1 MCFPRKQFSRLFLLH
16 RDTPKR
22 YIIERMKCT
31 TPEISWHNRDA
42 VLSVD
47 VQNNSCVNL
56 KGESFWRVATGGADC
71 HVVVWHLTA
80 TQCGSV
86 TVDFVADLER
96 HEKTVNVVR
105 FAPSNELLAS
115 GDDNSIIILWIM
127 KDGQE
132 SVLPLDNTDNKEQ
145 WILWKILR
153 GHVQDIYD
161 INWSPD
167 SKHLISGS
175 VDNTAI
181 MWDIHNDRKNRL
193 EHKGFVQGVSWDPC
207 NQYVCTIS
215 TDRQCHLISV
225 ATRKIVQRVHKSTI
239 PSQAGNS
246 LEGKVVRLFYDD
258 TFKSFFRRLTFSIDG
273 SLIFVPSGIIESQ
286 ETTETISNATIV
298 FSRQSIKEPI
308 MILPTLNECTIA
320 VRCCPVYFELR
331 EDGPDALIMLPYR
344 MVFAVATQS
353 SILIYDTQQISPIG
367 IISNIHYGRLNDLA
381 WSSDGRILIVSSSDG
396 YCTIINFQENELG
409 RIYTAKDSVNT
420 VKATSKNPEKK
431 SSSNLAKYIAGR
443 TKVSTFDVDDS
454 AMDIDLVKS
463 DTTANDRSEKL
474 DERRSDKAVNSQNTS
489 PKVYSGIE
497 ENEKEEK
504 VEEEETEDIKL
515 VYEESTSEMSK
526 IKTKSTPM
534 KTEVAPIIS
543 HKTPRRVKLI
553 TLSSPRE
560 VKK

>member
-1 MCFPRKQFSRLFLLH
+1 M
-16 RDTPKR
+16 
-22 YIIERMKCT
+22 
-31 TPEISWHNRDA
+31 
-42 VLSVD
+42 
-47 VQNNSCVNL
+47 
-56 KGESFWRVATGGADC
+56 
-71 HVVVWHLTA
+71 
-80 TQCGSV
+80 
-86 TVDFVADLER
+86 
-96 HEKTVNVVR
+96 
-105 FAPSNELLAS
+105 
-115 GDDNSIIILWIM
+115 
-127 KDGQE
+127 
-132 SVLPLDNTDNKEQ
+132 
-145 WILWKILR
+145 
-153 GHVQDIYD
+153 
-161 INWSPD
+161 
-167 SKHLISGS
+167 
-175 VDNTAI
+175 
-181 MWDIHNDRKNRL
+181 
-193 EHKGFVQGVSWDPC
+193 
-207 NQYVCTIS
+207 
-215 TDRQCHLISV
+215 
-225 ATRKIVQRVHKSTI
+225 
-239 PSQAGNS
+239 
-246 LEGKVVRLFYDD
+246 
-258 TFKSFFRRLTFSIDG
+258 
-273 SLIFVPSGIIESQ
+273 
-286 ETTETISNATIV
+286 
-298 FSRQSIKEPI
+298 
-308 MILPTLNECTIA
+308 
-320 VRCCPVYFELR
+320 
-331 EDGPDALIMLPYR
+331 
-344 MVFAVATQS
+344 
-353 SILIYDTQQISPIG
+353 
-367 IISNIHYGRLNDLA
+367 
-381 WSSDGRILIVSSSDG
+381 SSSDG